1 VLRGGRPRAAYNAGF
16 ANSRLPFAGPVLAYL
31 PWCNLSNPGVR
42 ALLLITE
49 PVPMTLLS
57 ISFQG
62 KLLGA
67 WVDEARKI
75 VTTAKVSERVCLDL
89 QALTFADARGVEL
102 LRNLRKEGVPLLGC
116 SPLIEGLLAFS
127 DSATT
132 AIDKTDCSH
141 G

>member
-1 VLRGGRPRAAYNAGF
+1 M
-16 ANSRLPFAGPVLAYL
+16 
-31 PWCNLSNPGVR
+31 
-42 ALLLITE
+42 LLITE

-75 VTTAKVSERVCLDL
+75 VTTARVSERICLDL
-89 QALTFADARGVEL
+89 KGLTFADSRGVEL
-102 LRNLRKEGVPLLGC
+102 LRTLRKEGVPLLGC

-127 DSATT
+127 GSPPT
-132 AIDKTDCSH
+132 AIDKTDRSP